1 MWAATAKSLQSCPT
15 LCDPINSSPPGSPVP
30 GILQARTLEWVA
42 ISFSIAWK
50 WKWSHLVVSEP
61 QRRPHGLWPS
71 RLLCPWDFPDKS
83 TGVGCHCLLQNMWAN
98 ISKHILQL
106 IFTFFYAFLTCF
118 RSLWLLL
125 FSCHFCEPQEGREV
139 PLFNLFQKDSD
150 TLYIEFFTV
159 RNSDIYKVQ
168 NPCS

>member
-1 MWAATAKSLQSCPT
+1 MSNSVRPHRWQPT
-15 LCDPINSSPPGSPVP
+15 RLLHPR
-30 GILQARTLEWVA
+30 ILQARTLEWDA
-42 ISFSIAWK
+42 IFFSNAWK
-50 WKWSHLVVSEP
+50 WKVKVKSLSRVRPSATLWTAAFQALLYMGFSRQGYWSRMPL
-61 QRRPHGLWPS
+61 PS
-71 RLLCPWDFPDKS
+71 PKY
-83 TGVGCHCLLQNMWAN
+83 VGK

-118 RSLWLLL
+118 ISLWLLL
-125 FSCHFCEPQEGREV
+125 FSCHFCESQEGREV
-139 PLFNLFQKDSD
+139 PLFNLFHKDSD